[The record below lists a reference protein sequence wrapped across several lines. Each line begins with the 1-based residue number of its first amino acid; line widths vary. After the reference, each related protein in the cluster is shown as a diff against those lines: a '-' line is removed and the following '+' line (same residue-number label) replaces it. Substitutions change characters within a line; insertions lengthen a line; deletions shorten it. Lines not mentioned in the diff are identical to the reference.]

1 MHPDR
6 EEGGEEINRLN
17 LTVAIKYKDHK
28 EEVKKKGL
36 SVLPGESARARTTPS
51 STLPWSAKRVQKFT
65 LCEICIWLHHIY
77 LPVVIA
83 RPFSAFP
90 ACDYATIE

>member
-36 SVLPGESARARTTPS
+36 SILPGESARARTTPS
-51 STLPWSAKRVQKFT
+51 STLPWSV
-65 LCEICIWLHHIY
+65 
-77 LPVVIA
+77 
-83 RPFSAFP
+83 
-90 ACDYATIE
+90 